1 MDDRLRKRFVLLR
14 KYRLRFKFYSLLW
27 EFTREIYRKFNVK
40 FRLLF
45 KYKSRLRSRFSFKD
59 SYLRKEKI
67 VLKLFRNRFRSR
79 FVDSDED
86 RGRKTKFLKRYS
98 IKYLK
103 LKSRLRSGLNDLIEV
118 KYFKK
123 MLFLR
128 YRRKLLLLK
137 YSK

>member
-1 MDDRLRKRFVLLR
+1 M
-14 KYRLRFKFYSLLW
+14 
-27 EFTREIYRKFNVK
+27 REIYRKFNVK

-45 KYKSRLRSRFSFKD
+45 KYKSRLRSRFLFKD

-86 RGRKTKFLKRYS
+86 RGRKIKFLKRYS